1 MARQDHLVVAIVAK
15 FFEVVDDGAIGLL
28 PPPLLQGPALILSRE
43 ALILTTGATALSPR
57 GLSFPSD
64 GEPLPAISSV
74 GAATTLGAVQELLQQ
89 ARRRLGFFLSCRSNF

>member
-1 MARQDHLVVAIVAK
+1 MARQDQLVVAIVAK
-15 FFEVVDDGAIGLL
+15 FFGVMDDRVVGLL
-28 PPPLLQGPALILSRE
+28 PPHLLQRSFSVSRG
-43 ALILTTGATALSPR
+43 AHSHDGATALSPR

-74 GAATTLGAVQELLQQ
+74 GAATMLGAVQELLQQ

>member
-15 FFEVVDDGAIGLL
+15 FFGVVDDGAVGLL
-28 PPPLLQGPALILSRE
+28 PPPLLQRSFSVSRG
-43 ALILTTGATALSPR
+43 AHSHDSATALSLH

>member
-1 MARQDHLVVAIVAK
+1 M
-15 FFEVVDDGAIGLL
+15 DDGAVGLL
-28 PPPLLQGPALILSRE
+28 PPPLLQHLFSVSRG
-43 ALILTTGATALSPR
+43 AHSHDGATALSSR

-89 ARRRLGFFLSCRSNF
+89 ARQRLGFFLLAGQLFSAIVQNSIVV

>member
-15 FFEVVDDGAIGLL
+15 FLGVVDDGAVGLL
-28 PPPLLQGPALILSRE
+28 PPPLLQRSLSVSRG
-43 ALILTTGATALSPR
+43 AHSHDGATALSPR

-64 GEPLPAISSV
+64 GEPLLAISSV

-89 ARRRLGFFLSCRSNF
+89 ARRQLGFFLSCRSNF